1 MLQQERGAASS
12 EAATSASTAFG
23 EPPLAANLA

>member
-23 EPPLAANLA
+23 EPPLANLA